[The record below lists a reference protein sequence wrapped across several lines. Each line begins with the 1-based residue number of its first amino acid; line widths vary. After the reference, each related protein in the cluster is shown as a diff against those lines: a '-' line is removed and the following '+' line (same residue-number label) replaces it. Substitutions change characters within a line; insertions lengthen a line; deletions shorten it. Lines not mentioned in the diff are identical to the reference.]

1 MSANYITINS
11 TFEPDDY
18 KTMLEE
24 AKDMTAQQQ
33 ALEDKMTEQRTGMAA
48 LKQTANTPYARAL
61 LDQFETHL
69 NNASDSLTRNGLS
82 MQTRATAKDLI
93 PLFSQ
98 TVLPVSTAVAAK
110 DAMIKAQE
118 NDIKEGKDT
127 QFDRKAN
134 DISLDEFIKNPS
146 LTYDSQNLDNIT
158 NNSAK
163 VFGNIKN
170 VLRSSTGSR
179 NWMNEFG
186 NYYMTRFNQY
196 GLKPAEIVKGILRD
210 PNAPTEIKV
219 ALNNLYQAQKSY
231 KWGNQFEDDRAWE
244 AIARGMWFG
253 LAKPEITDVKDEAG
267 LDALKAARAAKE
279 TVLPKESLTRLYYDY
294 TTDDKNKG
302 MINDINTLY
311 KNIKNKADGKTTE
324 EGPFS
329 MGGLS
334 WKFGVVTG
342 SNPVYHYII
351 SKEDVDYDDYNDSLT
366 GKVAPIYSATVNGKK
381 IYFQNVNKL
390 SWGYTDNNSTT
401 STLYQ
406 YLGMNKKKNLPIFRP
421 IKSKTV
427 DDADDSPAASVGD
440 AEDNV
445 SNAIRLYNGNFTSIN
460 EVKQLMKDKPQEYVN
475 QLVSDFEK
483 YCGNNPKDDYGTPVF
498 GKANPKTGHRQ
509 INWNAMFNVI
519 SKVRDD
525 YAKQLE
531 TQTASVMLDVT
542 QTLKGQFLDYVS
554 QVAMSKPND
563 VGMVEVN
570 KDGTMASN
578 DQSVGQEKLQEI
590 RNDKN
595 FVNNS
600 NLLVVPSG
608 DLYMSYNDGS
618 DVMFLKINRDLF
630 VGDLPK
636 ANIYLDNIKRR
647 GVDRSKFREQYWA
660 EKTLELNNG
669 GKKRMFVG
677 TDLLAKKKVR
687 ETMLD
692 YYSNAITACSIDI
705 KENSEAFFSELAARI
720 RMRGKAEGETSNK
733 DAENADLSNLYQQ
746 DANPDYSGDYDAQ

>member
-69 NNASDSLTRNGLS
+69 NNASDSLSRNGLS

-98 TVLPVSTAVAAK
+98 TILPVSTAVAAK
-110 DAMIKAQE
+110 DAMVKAQE

-163 VFGNIKN
+163 VFENIKN

-179 NWMNEFG
+179 DWMNEFG

-196 GLKPAEIVKGILRD
+196 GLKPAEIMKGILRD

-294 TTDDKNKG
+294 TTDRRNGNLIDS
-302 MINDINTLY
+302 IDSLY
-311 KNIKNKADGKTTE
+311 NRIKDKADGKSDDALGISQNLNKRYGKNPISNYVIPWVSEDDLHDDVLDSKAKLYTTYIN
-324 EGPFS
+324 GNPIYYVKIRKQS
-329 MGGLS
+329 LI
-334 WKFGVVTG
+334 KAAVTG
-342 SNPVYHYII
+342 AKPEMIRELI
-351 SKEDVDYDDYNDSLT
+351 LK
-366 GKVAPIYSATVNGKK
+366 PNGK
-381 IYFQNVNKL
+381 
-390 SWGYTDNNSTT
+390 NSH
-401 STLYQ
+401 
-406 YLGMNKKKNLPIFRP
+406 GIPIF
-421 IKSKTV
+421 KVVHDSEKENKGV
-427 DDADDSPAASVGD
+427 EDDIPETNEGNSYDQY
-440 AEDNV
+440 
-445 SNAIRLYNGNFTSIN
+445 IRLNDNGTFETRSQTQNKIKN
-460 EVKQLMKDKPQEYVN
+460 NKQLYVEK
-475 QLVSDFEK
+475 LVSEFKK
-483 YCGNNPKDDYGTPVF
+483 YCGNNPKDEYGTPVF
-498 GKANPKTGHRQ
+498 TPKPGGKSVNV
-509 INWNAMFNVI
+509 NWNAMSNVL
-519 SKVRDD
+519 KKQRDD
-525 YAKQLE
+525 YEQQLE
-531 TQTASVMLDVT
+531 VQTASVMLDVT
-542 QTLKGQFLDYVS
+542 QTLKGQFLDYIS

-578 DQSVGQEKLQEI
+578 DQSIGQEKLQEI

-618 DVMFLKINRDLF
+618 SVMFLKINKDLF

-636 ANIYLDNIKRR
+636 ASMHLENIRKR
-647 GVDRSKFREQYWA
+647 GIDRAKLREQYWD
-660 EKTLELNNG
+660 EKTLTLNNG

-677 TDLLAKKKVR
+677 TDLLTKKKVK

-692 YYSNAITACSIDI
+692 YYSNAITACSMDI
-705 KENSEAFFSELAARI
+705 RENSEAFFSELAARI
-720 RMRGKAEGETSNK
+720 RMRGKAEGETSDK
-733 DAENADLSNLYQQ
+733 DAENADLGNSYQQ
-746 DANPDYSGDYDAQ
+746 DANPD

>member
-69 NNASDSLTRNGLS
+69 NNASDSLSRNGLS

-110 DAMIKAQE
+110 DAMVKAQE

-163 VFGNIKN
+163 VFENIKN

-196 GLKPAEIVKGILRD
+196 GLKPAEIMKGILRD

-244 AIARGMWFG
+244 AISRGMWFG

-311 KNIKNKADGKTTE
+311 EHIKNKADGKTTE

-334 WKFGVVTG
+334 WKFGVVPG
-342 SNPVYHYII
+342 SNPISHYII
-351 SKEDVDYDDYNDSLT
+351 SKADVDYDDYNDSTT

-381 IYFQNVNKL
+381 IYFQNVNKV
-390 SWGYTDNNSTT
+390 SGGYTYNRSIT

-406 YLGMNKKKNLPIFRP
+406 YLGMNKKTNLPVFRP

-440 AEDNV
+440 AKDGV

-475 QLVSDFEK
+475 KLVSDFEK

-525 YAKQLE
+525 YSKQLE

-578 DQSVGQEKLQEI
+578 DQSIGQEKLQEI
-590 RNDKN
+590 RDDKN

-692 YYSNAITACSIDI
+692 YYSNAITACSRDI
-705 KENSEAFFSELAARI
+705 KANSEAFFSELAARI

-733 DAENADLSNLYQQ
+733 DAENADLSNSYKQ

>member
-33 ALEDKMTEQRTGMAA
+33 ALEDKMTEQRTGMEA

-69 NNASDSLTRNGLS
+69 NNASDSLSRNGLS
-82 MQTRATAKDLI
+82 MQTRAMAKDLI

-110 DAMIKAQE
+110 DAMVKAQE

-163 VFGNIKN
+163 VFENIKN
-170 VLRSSTGSR
+170 VLRSSTGGR

-186 NYYMTRFNQY
+186 NYYMTRLNQY
-196 GLKPAEIVKGILRD
+196 GLKPAEIMKGILRD

-302 MINDINTLY
+302 VMNELGNLFDDI
-311 KNIKNKADGKTTE
+311 KMKSDGKGNVDE
-324 EGPFS
+324 KLMENYG
-329 MGGLS
+329 
-334 WKFGVVTG
+334 KVVG
-342 SNPVYHYII
+342 SNPISHYII
-351 SKEDVDYDDYNDSLT
+351 SKANVDYDDYIDDIT
-366 GKVAPIYSATVNGKK
+366 GKTAPILSTTINGKK
-381 IYFQNVNKL
+381 VYFMNVRKYDGVSETGNQTHTISYKLNYINNNKQK
-390 SWGYTDNNSTT
+390 G
-401 STLYQ
+401 
-406 YLGMNKKKNLPIFRP
+406 LPIFR
-421 IKSKTV
+421 ISQEKKY
-427 DDADDSPAASVGD
+427 
-440 AEDNV
+440 DNYLDNGTFV
-445 SNAIRLYNGNFTSIN
+445 SNPKTNIVDGIRFDKKGNIVSLKDLRDSATHNQDYVDSI
-460 EVKQLMKDKPQEYVN
+460 
-475 QLVSDFEK
+475 VSKFEK

-498 GKANPKTGHRQ
+498 GKANPKTGSRP

-525 YAKQLE
+525 YSKQLE
-531 TQTASVMLDVT
+531 VQTASVMLDVT

-554 QVAMSKPND
+554 QVAMSKPED

-578 DQSVGQEKLQEI
+578 DQSIGQEKLQEI

-618 DVMFLKINRDLF
+618 SVMFLKINRDLF

-647 GVDRSKFREQYWA
+647 GIDRSKFREQYWA

-677 TDLLAKKKVR
+677 TDLLTKKKVR
-687 ETMLD
+687 ETVLD
-692 YYSNAITACSIDI
+692 YYNNAITACSRDI

-720 RMRGKAEGETSNK
+720 RMRGKAESETSNK

-746 DANPDYSGDYDAQ
+746 DANPDQSGDYDAQ

>member
-33 ALEDKMTEQRTGMAA
+33 ALEDKMTEQRTGMEA

-69 NNASDSLTRNGLS
+69 NNASDSLSRNGLS
-82 MQTRATAKDLI
+82 MQTRAMAKDLI

-110 DAMIKAQE
+110 DAMVKAQE

-163 VFGNIKN
+163 VFENIKN
-170 VLRSSTGSR
+170 VLRSSTGGR

-186 NYYMTRFNQY
+186 NYYMTRLNQY
-196 GLKPAEIVKGILRD
+196 GLKPAEIMKGILRD

-302 MINDINTLY
+302 VMNELGNLFDDI
-311 KNIKNKADGKTTE
+311 KMKSDGKGNVDE
-324 EGPFS
+324 KLMENYG
-329 MGGLS
+329 
-334 WKFGVVTG
+334 KVVG
-342 SNPVYHYII
+342 SNPISHYII
-351 SKEDVDYDDYNDSLT
+351 SKANVDYDDYIDDIT
-366 GKVAPIYSATVNGKK
+366 GKTAPILSTTINGKK
-381 IYFQNVNKL
+381 VYFMNVRKYDGVSETGNQTHTISYKLNYINNNKQK
-390 SWGYTDNNSTT
+390 G
-401 STLYQ
+401 
-406 YLGMNKKKNLPIFRP
+406 LPIFR
-421 IKSKTV
+421 ISQEKKY
-427 DDADDSPAASVGD
+427 
-440 AEDNV
+440 DNYLDNGTFV
-445 SNAIRLYNGNFTSIN
+445 SNPKTNIVDGIRFDKKGNIVSLKDLRDSATHNQDYVDSI
-460 EVKQLMKDKPQEYVN
+460 
-475 QLVSDFEK
+475 VSKFKK

-498 GKANPKTGHRQ
+498 GKANPKTGSRP

-525 YAKQLE
+525 YSKQLE
-531 TQTASVMLDVT
+531 VQTASVMLDVT

-554 QVAMSKPND
+554 QVAMSKPED

-578 DQSVGQEKLQEI
+578 DQSIGQEKLQEI

-618 DVMFLKINRDLF
+618 SVMFLKINRDLF

-647 GVDRSKFREQYWA
+647 GIDRSKFREQYWA

-677 TDLLAKKKVR
+677 TDVLTKKKVR
-687 ETMLD
+687 ETVLD
-692 YYSNAITACSIDI
+692 YYNNAITACSRDI
-705 KENSEAFFSELAARI
+705 KEKLRSILLRTCS
-720 RMRGKAEGETSNK
+720 
-733 DAENADLSNLYQQ
+733 
-746 DANPDYSGDYDAQ
+746 

>member
-69 NNASDSLTRNGLS
+69 NNASDSLSRNGLS

-110 DAMIKAQE
+110 DAMVKAQE

-163 VFGNIKN
+163 VFENIKN

-196 GLKPAEIVKGILRD
+196 GLKPAEIMKGILRD

-267 LDALKAARAAKE
+267 LDALKAARAKAAKE
-279 TVLPKESLTRLYYDY
+279 TVLPQESLTRLYYDY

-302 MINDINTLY
+302 VMNELGNLFDDI
-311 KNIKNKADGKTTE
+311 KMKSDGKGNVDE
-324 EGPFS
+324 KLMENYG
-329 MGGLS
+329 
-334 WKFGVVTG
+334 KVVG
-342 SNPVYHYII
+342 SNPISHYII
-351 SKEDVDYDDYNDSLT
+351 SKANVDYDDYIDDIT
-366 GKVAPIYSATVNGKK
+366 GKTAPILSTTINGKK
-381 IYFQNVNKL
+381 VYFMNVRKYDGVSETGNQTHTISYKLNYINNNKQK
-390 SWGYTDNNSTT
+390 G
-401 STLYQ
+401 
-406 YLGMNKKKNLPIFRP
+406 LPIFR
-421 IKSKTV
+421 ISQEKKY
-427 DDADDSPAASVGD
+427 
-440 AEDNV
+440 DNYLDNGTFV
-445 SNAIRLYNGNFTSIN
+445 SNPKTNIVDGIRFDKKGNIVSLKDLRDSATHNQDYVDSI
-460 EVKQLMKDKPQEYVN
+460 
-475 QLVSDFEK
+475 VSKFKK
-483 YCGNNPKDDYGTPVF
+483 YCGDNPKDDYGTPVF
-498 GKANPKTGHRQ
+498 GKANPKTGNRP
-509 INWNAMFNVI
+509 INWNAMFNII

-525 YAKQLE
+525 YSKQLE
-531 TQTASVMLDVT
+531 VQTASVMLDVT
-542 QTLKGQFLDYVS
+542 QTLKGQFLDYIS

-578 DQSVGQEKLQEI
+578 DQSIGQEKLQEI

-630 VGDLPK
+630 VGDLPR

-677 TDLLAKKKVR
+677 TDLLTKKKVR
-687 ETMLD
+687 ETVLD
-692 YYSNAITACSIDI
+692 YYSNAITACSRDI
-705 KENSEAFFSELAARI
+705 KANSEAFFSELAARI
-720 RMRGKAEGETSNK
+720 RMRGKAESETSNK

>member
-33 ALEDKMTEQRTGMAA
+33 ALEDKMTEQRTGMEA

-69 NNASDSLTRNGLS
+69 NNASDSLSRNGLS
-82 MQTRATAKDLI
+82 MQTRAMAKDLI

-110 DAMIKAQE
+110 DAMVKAQE

-163 VFGNIKN
+163 VFENIKN
-170 VLRSSTGSR
+170 VLRSSTGGR

-186 NYYMTRFNQY
+186 NYYMTRLNQY
-196 GLKPAEIVKGILRD
+196 GLKPAEIMKGILRD

-302 MINDINTLY
+302 VMNELGNLFDDI
-311 KNIKNKADGKTTE
+311 KMKSDGKGNVDE
-324 EGPFS
+324 KLMENYG
-329 MGGLS
+329 
-334 WKFGVVTG
+334 KVVG
-342 SNPVYHYII
+342 SNPISHYII
-351 SKEDVDYDDYNDSLT
+351 SKANVDYDDYIDDIT
-366 GKVAPIYSATVNGKK
+366 GKTAPISTTINGKK
-381 IYFQNVNKL
+381 VYFMNVRKYDGVSETGNQTHTISYKLNYINNNKQK
-390 SWGYTDNNSTT
+390 G
-401 STLYQ
+401 
-406 YLGMNKKKNLPIFRP
+406 LPIFR
-421 IKSKTV
+421 ISQEKKY
-427 DDADDSPAASVGD
+427 
-440 AEDNV
+440 DNYLDNGTFV
-445 SNAIRLYNGNFTSIN
+445 SNPKTNIVDGIRFDKKGNIVSLKDLRDSATHNQDYVDSI
-460 EVKQLMKDKPQEYVN
+460 
-475 QLVSDFEK
+475 VSKFEK

-498 GKANPKTGHRQ
+498 GKANPKTGSRP

-525 YAKQLE
+525 YSKQLE
-531 TQTASVMLDVT
+531 VQTASVMLDVT

-554 QVAMSKPND
+554 QVAMSKPED

-578 DQSVGQEKLQEI
+578 DQSIGQEKLQEI

-618 DVMFLKINRDLF
+618 SVMFLKINRDLF

-647 GVDRSKFREQYWA
+647 GIDRSKFREQYWA

-677 TDLLAKKKVR
+677 TDLLTKKKVR
-687 ETMLD
+687 ETVLD
-692 YYSNAITACSIDI
+692 YYNNAITACSRDI
-705 KENSEAFFSELAARI
+705 KEKLRSILLRTCS
-720 RMRGKAEGETSNK
+720 
-733 DAENADLSNLYQQ
+733 
-746 DANPDYSGDYDAQ
+746 

>member
-69 NNASDSLTRNGLS
+69 NNASDSLSRNGLS

-98 TVLPVSTAVAAK
+98 TILPVSTAVAAK
-110 DAMIKAQE
+110 DAMVKAQE

-163 VFGNIKN
+163 VFENIKN

-196 GLKPAEIVKGILRD
+196 GLKPAEIMKGILRD

-253 LAKPEITDVKDEAG
+253 LAKPEITDVKDEVG
-267 LDALKAARAAKE
+267 LDALKAARAKAAKE
-279 TVLPKESLTRLYYDY
+279 TVLPQESLTRLYYDY

-302 MINDINTLY
+302 VMNELGNLFDDI
-311 KNIKNKADGKTTE
+311 KMKSDGKGNVDE
-324 EGPFS
+324 KLMENYG
-329 MGGLS
+329 
-334 WKFGVVTG
+334 KVVG
-342 SNPVYHYII
+342 SNPISHYII
-351 SKEDVDYDDYNDSLT
+351 SKANVDYDDYIDDIT
-366 GKVAPIYSATVNGKK
+366 GKTAPILSTTINGKK
-381 IYFQNVNKL
+381 VYFMNVRKYDGVSETGDQTHTISYKLNYINNNKQK
-390 SWGYTDNNSTT
+390 G
-401 STLYQ
+401 
-406 YLGMNKKKNLPIFRP
+406 LPIFR
-421 IKSKTV
+421 ISQEKKY
-427 DDADDSPAASVGD
+427 
-440 AEDNV
+440 DNYLDNGTFV
-445 SNAIRLYNGNFTSIN
+445 SNPKTNIVDGIKFDKKGNIVSLKDLRDSATHNQDYVDSI
-460 EVKQLMKDKPQEYVN
+460 
-475 QLVSDFEK
+475 VSKFKK
-483 YCGNNPKDDYGTPVF
+483 YCGDNPKDDYGTPVF
-498 GKANPKTGHRQ
+498 GKANPKTGSRP

-525 YAKQLE
+525 YSKQLE

-578 DQSVGQEKLQEI
+578 DQSIGQEKLQEI

-618 DVMFLKINRDLF
+618 DVMFLKMNRELF
-630 VGDLPK
+630 VGDLPG

-647 GVDRSKFREQYWA
+647 GVDRSKFREQYWD
-660 EKTLELNNG
+660 EKKLELNNG

-677 TDLLAKKKVR
+677 TDLLTKKKVR
-687 ETMLD
+687 ETVLD
-692 YYSNAITACSIDI
+692 YYSNAITACSRDI
-705 KENSEAFFSELAARI
+705 KANSEAFFSELAARI
-720 RMRGKAEGETSNK
+720 RMRGKAESETSNK
-733 DAENADLSNLYQQ
+733 DAENADLNNLYQQ
-746 DANPDYSGDYDAQ
+746 DANPDQSGDYDAQ

>member
-69 NNASDSLTRNGLS
+69 NNASDSLSRNGLS

-110 DAMIKAQE
+110 DAMVKAQE

-127 QFDRKAN
+127 HFDRKAN

-163 VFGNIKN
+163 VFENIKN

-196 GLKPAEIVKGILRD
+196 GLKPAEIMKGILRD

-244 AIARGMWFG
+244 AISRGMWFG
-253 LAKPEITDVKDEAG
+253 LAKPEIKDVNDEAG

-294 TTDDKNKG
+294 TTDRRNGNLIDS
-302 MINDINTLY
+302 IDSLY
-311 KNIKNKADGKTTE
+311 NRIKDKADGKGDDALGISQNLNKRYGKNPISNYVIPLVSEDDLHDDVLDSKAKLYTTYINGNPIYYVKIRKQSLIE
-324 EGPFS
+324 AA
-329 MGGLS
+329 
-334 WKFGVVTG
+334 VTG
-342 SNPVYHYII
+342 AKPEMIRELI
-351 SKEDVDYDDYNDSLT
+351 LK
-366 GKVAPIYSATVNGKK
+366 PNGK
-381 IYFQNVNKL
+381 
-390 SWGYTDNNSTT
+390 NSH
-401 STLYQ
+401 
-406 YLGMNKKKNLPIFRP
+406 GIPIF
-421 IKSKTV
+421 KVVHDSEKENKGV
-427 DDADDSPAASVGD
+427 EDDIPETNEGNSYDQY
-440 AEDNV
+440 
-445 SNAIRLYNGNFTSIN
+445 IRLNDNGTFETRSQTQNKIKN
-460 EVKQLMKDKPQEYVN
+460 NKQLYVEK
-475 QLVSDFEK
+475 LVSEFKK
-483 YCGNNPKDDYGTPVF
+483 YCGNNPKDEYGTPVF
-498 GKANPKTGHRQ
+498 TPRPGGKSVNV
-509 INWNAMFNVI
+509 NWNAMSNVL
-519 SKVRDD
+519 KKQRDD
-525 YAKQLE
+525 YEQQLE
-531 TQTASVMLDVT
+531 VQTASVMLDVT
-542 QTLKGQFLDYVS
+542 QTLKGQFLDYIS

-578 DQSVGQEKLQEI
+578 DQSIGQEKLQAI
-590 RNDKN
+590 RDDKN

-618 DVMFLKINRDLF
+618 SVMFLKINKDLF
-630 VGDLPK
+630 VGGLPK
-636 ANIYLDNIKRR
+636 ASMHLENIRKRSI
-647 GVDRSKFREQYWA
+647 DRAKFREQYWD
-660 EKTLELNNG
+660 EKTLTLNNG

-677 TDLLAKKKVR
+677 TDLLTKKKVK
-687 ETMLD
+687 ETMFD
-692 YYSNAITACSIDI
+692 YYSNAITACSRDI
-705 KENSEAFFSELAARI
+705 KQNSEAFFSELAARI

-733 DAENADLSNLYQQ
+733 DAENADLSNSYQR
-746 DANPDYSGDYDAQ
+746 DANQDDSGDYDAQ

>member
-69 NNASDSLTRNGLS
+69 NNASDSLSRNGLS

-110 DAMIKAQE
+110 DAMVKAQE

-163 VFGNIKN
+163 VFENIKN

-196 GLKPAEIVKGILRD
+196 GLKPAEIMKGILRD

-267 LDALKAARAAKE
+267 LDALKAARAKAAKE

-302 MINDINTLY
+302 VMNELGNLFDDI
-311 KNIKNKADGKTTE
+311 KMKSDGKGNVDE
-324 EGPFS
+324 KLMENYG
-329 MGGLS
+329 
-334 WKFGVVTG
+334 KVVG
-342 SNPVYHYII
+342 SNPISHYII
-351 SKEDVDYDDYNDSLT
+351 SKANVDYDDYIDDIT
-366 GKVAPIYSATVNGKK
+366 GKTAPILSTTINGKK
-381 IYFQNVNKL
+381 VYFMNVRKYDGVSETGNQTHTISYKLNYINNNKQK
-390 SWGYTDNNSTT
+390 G
-401 STLYQ
+401 
-406 YLGMNKKKNLPIFRP
+406 LPIFR
-421 IKSKTV
+421 ISQEKKY
-427 DDADDSPAASVGD
+427 
-440 AEDNV
+440 DNYLDNGTFV
-445 SNAIRLYNGNFTSIN
+445 SNPKTNIVDGIKFDEKGNIVSLKDLRDSATHNQDYVDSI
-460 EVKQLMKDKPQEYVN
+460 
-475 QLVSDFEK
+475 VSKFKK
-483 YCGNNPKDDYGTPVF
+483 YCGDNPKDDYGTPVF
-498 GKANPKTGHRQ
+498 GKANPKTGSRP

-525 YAKQLE
+525 YSKQLE

-578 DQSVGQEKLQEI
+578 DQSIGQEKLQEI

-618 DVMFLKINRDLF
+618 DVMFLKMNRELF
-630 VGDLPK
+630 VGDLPR

-677 TDLLAKKKVR
+677 TDLLTKKKVR
-687 ETMLD
+687 ETVLD
-692 YYSNAITACSIDI
+692 YYSNAITACSRDI
-705 KENSEAFFSELAARI
+705 KANSEAFFSELAARI
-720 RMRGKAEGETSNK
+720 RMRGKAESETSNK

-746 DANPDYSGDYDAQ
+746 DANQDYPGDYDAQ

>member
-69 NNASDSLTRNGLS
+69 NNASDSLSRNGLS

-110 DAMIKAQE
+110 DAMVKAQE

-163 VFGNIKN
+163 VFENIKN

-196 GLKPAEIVKGILRD
+196 GLKPAEIMKGVLRD

-302 MINDINTLY
+302 VMNELGNLFDDI
-311 KNIKNKADGKTTE
+311 KMKSDGKGNVDE
-324 EGPFS
+324 KLMENYG
-329 MGGLS
+329 
-334 WKFGVVTG
+334 KVVG
-342 SNPVYHYII
+342 SNPISHYII
-351 SKEDVDYDDYNDSLT
+351 SKANVDYDDYIDDIT
-366 GKVAPIYSATVNGKK
+366 GKTAPILSTTINGKK
-381 IYFQNVNKL
+381 VYFMNVRKYDGVSETGDQTHTISYKLNYINNNKQK
-390 SWGYTDNNSTT
+390 G
-401 STLYQ
+401 
-406 YLGMNKKKNLPIFRP
+406 LPIFRISQEKKYDNYLDNGTFISNP
-421 IKSKTV
+421 KTNIVDGIRFDKKGNIVSLKDLRDSATHNQDYVDSIVSK
-427 DDADDSPAASVGD
+427 
-440 AEDNV
+440 
-445 SNAIRLYNGNFTSIN
+445 F
-460 EVKQLMKDKPQEYVN
+460 K
-475 QLVSDFEK
+475 K
-483 YCGNNPKDDYGTPVF
+483 YCGDNPKDDYGTPVF
-498 GKANPKTGHRQ
+498 GKANPKTGSRP
-509 INWNAMFNVI
+509 INWNAMFNII

-525 YAKQLE
+525 YSKQLE
-531 TQTASVMLDVT
+531 VQTASVMLDVT
-542 QTLKGQFLDYVS
+542 QTLKGQFLDYIS

-563 VGMVEVN
+563 VGMVEIN

-578 DQSVGQEKLQEI
+578 DQSIGQEKLQEI

-630 VGDLPK
+630 VGDLPR

-677 TDLLAKKKVR
+677 TDLLTKKKVR
-687 ETMLD
+687 ETVLD
-692 YYSNAITACSIDI
+692 YYSNAITACSRDI
-705 KENSEAFFSELAARI
+705 KANSEAFFSELAARI
-720 RMRGKAEGETSNK
+720 RMRGKAESETSNK

>member
-69 NNASDSLTRNGLS
+69 NNASDSLSRNGLS

-98 TVLPVSTAVAAK
+98 TILPVSTAVAAK
-110 DAMIKAQE
+110 DAMVKAQE

-163 VFGNIKN
+163 VFENIKN

-196 GLKPAEIVKGILRD
+196 GLKPAEIMKGILRD

-253 LAKPEITDVKDEAG
+253 LAKPEITDVKDEVG
-267 LDALKAARAAKE
+267 LDALKAARAKAAKE
-279 TVLPKESLTRLYYDY
+279 TVLPQESLTRLYYDY

-302 MINDINTLY
+302 VMNELGNLFDDI
-311 KNIKNKADGKTTE
+311 KMKSDGKGNVDE
-324 EGPFS
+324 KLMENYG
-329 MGGLS
+329 
-334 WKFGVVTG
+334 KVVG
-342 SNPVYHYII
+342 SNPISHYII
-351 SKEDVDYDDYNDSLT
+351 SKANVDYDDYIDDIT
-366 GKVAPIYSATVNGKK
+366 GKTAPILSTTINGKK
-381 IYFQNVNKL
+381 VYFMNVRKYDGVSETGDQTHTISYKLNYINNNKQK
-390 SWGYTDNNSTT
+390 G
-401 STLYQ
+401 
-406 YLGMNKKKNLPIFRP
+406 LPIFR
-421 IKSKTV
+421 ISQEKKY
-427 DDADDSPAASVGD
+427 
-440 AEDNV
+440 DNYLDNGTFV
-445 SNAIRLYNGNFTSIN
+445 SNPKTNIVDGIKFDKKGNIVSLKDLRDSATHNQDYVDSI
-460 EVKQLMKDKPQEYVN
+460 
-475 QLVSDFEK
+475 VSKFKK
-483 YCGNNPKDDYGTPVF
+483 YCGDNPKDDYGTPVF
-498 GKANPKTGHRQ
+498 GKANPKTGSRP

-525 YAKQLE
+525 YSKQLE

-578 DQSVGQEKLQEI
+578 DQSIGQEKLQEI

-618 DVMFLKINRDLF
+618 DVMFLKMNRELF
-630 VGDLPK
+630 VGDLPD

-647 GVDRSKFREQYWA
+647 GVDRSKYREQYW
-660 EKTLELNNG
+660 
-669 GKKRMFVG
+669 
-677 TDLLAKKKVR
+677 D
-687 ETMLD
+687 
-692 YYSNAITACSIDI
+692 
-705 KENSEAFFSELAARI
+705 
-720 RMRGKAEGETSNK
+720 
-733 DAENADLSNLYQQ
+733 
-746 DANPDYSGDYDAQ
+746 

>member
-69 NNASDSLTRNGLS
+69 NNASDSLSRNGLS

-110 DAMIKAQE
+110 DAMVKAQE

-163 VFGNIKN
+163 VFENIKN

-196 GLKPAEIVKGILRD
+196 GLKPAEIMKGILRD

-253 LAKPEITDVKDEAG
+253 LAKPEITDVKDDAG

-302 MINDINTLY
+302 VMNELGNLFDDI
-311 KNIKNKADGKTTE
+311 KMKSDGKGNVDE
-324 EGPFS
+324 KLMENYG
-329 MGGLS
+329 
-334 WKFGVVTG
+334 KVVG
-342 SNPVYHYII
+342 SNPISHYII
-351 SKEDVDYDDYNDSLT
+351 SKANVDYDDYIDDIT
-366 GKVAPIYSATVNGKK
+366 GKTAPILSTTINGKK
-381 IYFQNVNKL
+381 VYFMTVRKYDGVSETGNQTHTISYKLNYINNNKQK
-390 SWGYTDNNSTT
+390 G
-401 STLYQ
+401 
-406 YLGMNKKKNLPIFRP
+406 LPIFR
-421 IKSKTV
+421 ISQEKKY
-427 DDADDSPAASVGD
+427 
-440 AEDNV
+440 DNYLDNGTFV
-445 SNAIRLYNGNFTSIN
+445 SNPKTNIVDGIKFDKKGNIVSLKDLRDSATHNQDYVDSI
-460 EVKQLMKDKPQEYVN
+460 
-475 QLVSDFEK
+475 VSKFKK

-498 GKANPKTGHRQ
+498 TPRPSGSSNV
-509 INWNAMFNVI
+509 NWNAMFNVI

-525 YAKQLE
+525 YSKQLE

-578 DQSVGQEKLQEI
+578 DQSIGQEKLQEI

-618 DVMFLKINRDLF
+618 DVMFLKMNRELF
-630 VGDLPK
+630 VGDLPR

-677 TDLLAKKKVR
+677 TDLLTKKKVR
-687 ETMLD
+687 ETVLD
-692 YYSNAITACSIDI
+692 YYSNAITACSRDI
-705 KENSEAFFSELAARI
+705 KANSEAFFSELAARI
-720 RMRGKAEGETSNK
+720 RMRGKAESETSNK

-746 DANPDYSGDYDAQ
+746 DANQDYPGDYDAQ

>member
-69 NNASDSLTRNGLS
+69 NNASDSLSRNGLS

-98 TVLPVSTAVAAK
+98 TILPVSTAVAAK
-110 DAMIKAQE
+110 DAMVKAQE

-163 VFGNIKN
+163 VFENIKN

-196 GLKPAEIVKGILRD
+196 GLKPAEIMKGILRD

-244 AIARGMWFG
+244 AISRGMWFG

-302 MINDINTLY
+302 IIGDINSLY
-311 KNIKNKADGKTTE
+311 DDVKNKA
-324 EGPFS
+324 
-329 MGGLS
+329 
-334 WKFGVVTG
+334 
-342 SNPVYHYII
+342 
-351 SKEDVDYDDYNDSLT
+351 
-366 GKVAPIYSATVNGKK
+366 NGK
-381 IYFQNVNKL
+381 
-390 SWGYTDNNSTT
+390 NNIDENIKFSK
-401 STLYQ
+401 
-406 YLGMNKKKNLPIFRP
+406 GNLF
-421 IKSKTV
+421 
-427 DDADDSPAASVGD
+427 
-440 AEDNV
+440 
-445 SNAIRLYNGNFTSIN
+445 
-460 EVKQLMKDKPQEYVN
+460 
-475 QLVSDFEK
+475 
-483 YCGNNPKDDYGTPVF
+483 
-498 GKANPKTGHRQ
+498 
-509 INWNAMFNVI
+509 
-519 SKVRDD
+519 KVR
-525 YAKQLE
+525 
-531 TQTASVMLDVT
+531 
-542 QTLKGQFLDYVS
+542 
-554 QVAMSKPND
+554 
-563 VGMVEVN
+563 
-570 KDGTMASN
+570 
-578 DQSVGQEKLQEI
+578 
-590 RNDKN
+590 
-595 FVNNS
+595 
-600 NLLVVPSG
+600 
-608 DLYMSYNDGS
+608 
-618 DVMFLKINRDLF
+618 
-630 VGDLPK
+630 
-636 ANIYLDNIKRR
+636 
-647 GVDRSKFREQYWA
+647 
-660 EKTLELNNG
+660 
-669 GKKRMFVG
+669 
-677 TDLLAKKKVR
+677 
-687 ETMLD
+687 
-692 YYSNAITACSIDI
+692 
-705 KENSEAFFSELAARI
+705 
-720 RMRGKAEGETSNK
+720 
-733 DAENADLSNLYQQ
+733 
-746 DANPDYSGDYDAQ
+746 

>member
-33 ALEDKMTEQRTGMAA
+33 ALEDKMTEQRTGMEA

-69 NNASDSLTRNGLS
+69 NNASDSLSRNGLS
-82 MQTRATAKDLI
+82 MQTRAMAKDLI

-110 DAMIKAQE
+110 DAMVKAQE

-163 VFGNIKN
+163 VFENIKN
-170 VLRSSTGSR
+170 VLRSSTGGR

-186 NYYMTRFNQY
+186 NYYMTRLNQY
-196 GLKPAEIVKGILRD
+196 GLKPAEIMKGILRD

-302 MINDINTLY
+302 VMNELGNLFDDI
-311 KNIKNKADGKTTE
+311 KMKSDGKGNVDE
-324 EGPFS
+324 KLMENYG
-329 MGGLS
+329 
-334 WKFGVVTG
+334 KVVG
-342 SNPVYHYII
+342 SNPISHYII
-351 SKEDVDYDDYNDSLT
+351 SKANVDYDDYIDDIT
-366 GKVAPIYSATVNGKK
+366 GKTAPILSTTINGKK
-381 IYFQNVNKL
+381 VYFMNVRKYDGISETGNQTHTISYKLNYINNNKQK
-390 SWGYTDNNSTT
+390 G
-401 STLYQ
+401 
-406 YLGMNKKKNLPIFRP
+406 LPIFR
-421 IKSKTV
+421 ISQEKKY
-427 DDADDSPAASVGD
+427 
-440 AEDNV
+440 DNYLDNGTFV
-445 SNAIRLYNGNFTSIN
+445 SNPKTNIVDGIRFDKKGNIVSLKDLRDSATHNQDYVDSI
-460 EVKQLMKDKPQEYVN
+460 
-475 QLVSDFEK
+475 VSKFEK

-498 GKANPKTGHRQ
+498 GKANPKTGSRP

-525 YAKQLE
+525 YSKQLE
-531 TQTASVMLDVT
+531 VQTASVMLDVT

-554 QVAMSKPND
+554 QVAMSKPED

-578 DQSVGQEKLQEI
+578 DQSIGQEKLQEI

-618 DVMFLKINRDLF
+618 SVMFLKINRDLF

-647 GVDRSKFREQYWA
+647 GIDRSKYREQYWA

-677 TDLLAKKKVR
+677 TDLLTKKKVR
-687 ETMLD
+687 ETVLD
-692 YYSNAITACSIDI
+692 YYNNAITACSRDI

-746 DANPDYSGDYDAQ
+746 DANPDQSGDYDAQ